1 MKNNEFHGRGT
12 EQTVFKSKGIRGD
25 PGAMPPPMSRLA
37 LTGLL
42 LGCHCAALQEAPL
55 RARARARVVAA
66 AASAFV
72 PPSAAAAPCS
82 GTLHARRWPALAA
95 RKPVLCGG
103 TARALLVSNPA
114 AEIAR
119 DVGVRR
125 AETRLRGA
133 ASDDG
138 GPGPV
143 DSESTSSWLKRM
155 SRDPT
160 FMQFVAWG
168 GFACILALL
177 KPFYGVMAGT
187 FIMAFVGNSI
197 VHMWEQTV
205 ARLKGFAAG
214 KGYNIWCPSRRVLAT
229 AYCCL
234 MLTVLSVGSCITVP
248 LVFDSWRYLKS
259 VLLSDNPY
267 VELANSIYNFLGP
280 EATSRVESLLAAIF
294 GEPSKQA
301 LKSLAS
307 FGDAPALTWQ
317 LQLSLKGSV
326 AACLPFFNKLLKG
339 GSQVFAQVFLPLRV
353 ECGIWRTRLLAV
365 LSSHTRVPFSRFS
378 FVSFF
383 LSSASWRRFSSL
395 SA

>member
-1 MKNNEFHGRGT
+1 
-12 EQTVFKSKGIRGD
+12 
-25 PGAMPPPMSRLA
+25 MPPPMSRLA

-55 RARARARVVAA
+55 RARARARVVAV

-72 PPSAAAAPCS
+72 PPWAAAAPCA
-82 GTLHARRWPALAA
+82 GTLHARTWPALAA
-95 RKPVLCGG
+95 RQPVLCGG
-103 TARALLVSNPA
+103 TARALLVPNPA
-114 AEIAR
+114 AGIAR
-119 DVGVRR
+119 NVGVRR

-138 GPGPV
+138 GP
-143 DSESTSSWLKRM
+143 ESTSSWLKRM

-339 GSQVFAQVFLPLRV
+339 GSQVFAQVFLPLCVLCAWSVGFGARV
-353 ECGIWRTRLLAV
+353 C
-365 LSSHTRVPFSRFS
+365 SRFCRLTRA
-378 FVSFF
+378 FPFQDFRLFPSFF
-383 LSSASWRRFSSL
+383 HLLHGVASLLFQHDL
-395 SA
+395 HP

>member
-1 MKNNEFHGRGT
+1 
-12 EQTVFKSKGIRGD
+12 
-25 PGAMPPPMSRLA
+25 MSRLA

-42 LGCHCAALQEAPL
+42 FGCHCAALQEAPL
-55 RARARARVVAA
+55 RARTRVVVAA
-66 AASAFV
+66 AESAFV
-72 PPSAAAAPCS
+72 PPSAAAAPCA
-82 GTLHARRWPALAA
+82 GTLRPYARTSPALAA
-95 RKPVLCGG
+95 RQPVLCGS
-103 TARALLVSNPA
+103 TTRTLLVANQA
-114 AEIAR
+114 AGIAR
-119 DVGVRR
+119 GVGVRR

-138 GPGPV
+138 P
-143 DSESTSSWLKRM
+143 ESTSSWLKRM

-177 KPFYGVMAGT
+177 QPFYGVMAGT

-205 ARLKGFAAG
+205 ARLKEFAAG

-229 AYCCL
+229 AYCCM

-267 VELANSIYNFLGP
+267 VELANSIYHFLGP
-280 EATSRVESLLAAIF
+280 EATSRVESLLGAIF

-339 GSQVFAQVFLPLRV
+339 GSQVFAQVVLPLRV
-353 ECGIWRTRLLAV
+353 LCAWSVGVGARIC
-365 LSSHTRVPFSRFS
+365 SRFS
-378 FVSFF
+378 VSFAF
-383 LSSASWRRFSSL
+383 PLQDFRLFPSFFHLVHGVAALLFQHDL
-395 SA
+395 HPKL

>member
-1 MKNNEFHGRGT
+1 
-12 EQTVFKSKGIRGD
+12 
-25 PGAMPPPMSRLA
+25 MSRMA
-37 LTGLL
+37 FTGLL
-42 LGCHCAALQEAPL
+42 LGCHCAALQETPP
-55 RARARARVVAA
+55 RARTRIVANA
-66 AASAFV
+66 VSAFV
-72 PPSAAAAPCS
+72 PPSAAASPFA
-82 GTLHARRWPALAA
+82 GALRVRTWPGLAA
-95 RKPVLCGG
+95 RQPVMCGG
-103 TARALLVSNPA
+103 TTRALLVPSQA
-114 AEIAR
+114 ARIAR
-119 DVGVRR
+119 GAGVRHE
-125 AETRLRGA
+125 ATRLRGS
-133 ASDDG
+133 ASENG
-138 GPGPV
+138 GP
-143 DSESTSSWLKRM
+143 ESTSSWLKRM

-187 FIMAFVGNSI
+187 FIMAFVGNSV

-205 ARLKGFAAG
+205 ARLQGWAAG
-214 KGYNIWCPSRRVLAT
+214 KGYNIWRPNRRVLAT

-248 LVFDSWRYLKS
+248 LVFDSWRYLKG

-301 LKSLAS
+301 LKSLAN

-326 AACLPFFNKLLKG
+326 AASLPFFNKLLKG
-339 GSQVFAQVFLPLRV
+339 GSQVFAQVSLPLHV
-353 ECGIWRTRLLAV
+353 MCAWSVCVGALTCSLYLNICVCFLL
-365 LSSHTRVPFSRFS
+365 S
-378 FVSFF
+378 FI
-383 LSSASWRRFSSL
+383 
-395 SA
+395 